1 MSPATKVRL
10 RNLGFGLL
18 TIAVF
23 TAWPHAWQRAQPSA
37 ERAQDQPFPPGSP
50 FALLPG
56 FKIDRVT
63 PADKTESYIVIT
75 FDSLSRPVVSQS
87 SSGSGSAPRLLLDA
101 DGDGLYESEKIIAPQ
116 LNTCHGLF
124 LEGRTLYANCRAS
137 MPGDPQ
143 PPAPA
148 PGAEPQRGGG
158 RGNQGDATGI
168 AGFYKLQDTDS
179 DDVMDTIERIQR
191 YTSPGMGDHG
201 SHAIRRGPDGS
212 IMFLIGNN
220 TYVGA
225 PPVNDDVVDKEH
237 SPNWN
242 NLKERQFLPQNND
255 PRFGNST
262 RLGVHATVWRLQP
275 DNRFALMF
283 SGMRNPYDFA
293 YNLAGEGFT
302 FDSDMEWD
310 VNAPWYRE
318 NRTVHLIPGGDNGYR
333 NGTGKFQDEYFDTL
347 PALRNLRR
355 GSPVGIEFYQS
366 YAYPA
371 SFFDNLFEADWS
383 RGRLLYT
390 ALTPAGGTYR
400 AREDAAE
407 FIHGEPM
414 PITDLEVGPDG
425 NIYLTTGGNAGQGG
439 LYKVTWTGTKP
450 AQPSMSGILAVVRQP
465 QPLSSWG
472 WASIE
477 KVKASMGA
485 SFGPQLE
492 KLARTA
498 SAASMDRARAILELQ
513 RHGPAPDP
521 QLLRALVGD
530 RDANVRAA
538 AVYVAGVQTSEGA
551 KAVAAAALKDANALV
566 QRRAAEALVR
576 QGLSPGRPAFAPVA
590 DIYALLR
597 NPDRAVRYSGRLALE
612 HTPRAEWASLV
623 MNETNMIAV
632 TEGLLAL
639 VNTAPSESELRPIF
653 DRVIALMKRPTL
665 TPDEQIRVLRVFE
678 VAATETKNGVDPEVT
693 KQVHDALIGRFPASV
708 PAVAWVDCANRSVTA
723 GCPEL
728 MLAHHLAKVLAY
740 TGEPDVIEKILA
752 VMPKGNDDQ
761 PGQIDYMYALRMVN
775 RGWTSAQK
783 QQLIDWFA
791 KSAKWRGGSTFAG
804 HLNNIFDATVDVLDE
819 AEKQLAY
826 KAAPLFAPLA
836 ADEMGGGGGRGRR
849 GGGAPGAPAG
859 APAGAGAAG
868 AARGA
873 PGGRGAGLPALA
885 RNVPIDRQERYDN
898 LVFPRGGGPGS
909 LAGRGGAPNAAAGAE
924 AFRDTCAQCHRF
936 GTIGKD
942 YAPDLTKIGQTTLRR
957 DILRSIFFPSEK
969 VDPKYHATVIVTR
982 DGRTVRGLVVSETA
996 QAVALKTGEAVEP
1009 VNVAKAEIAKRTKE
1023 PASIMPDDLP
1033 DRIGDPAIRDI
1044 SAYLMTGT
1052 PK

>member
-1 MSPATKVRL
+1 L
-10 RNLGFGLL
+10 GLL
-18 TIAVF
+18 AIAIL
-23 TAWPHAWQRAQPSA
+23 TAWPQAWQRPQPPRAA

-56 FKIDRVT
+56 FKIERVT

-75 FDSLSRPVVSQS
+75 WDSAGRPVVSQS
-87 SSGSGSAPRLLLDA
+87 TSGNGSAPRLLLDA
-101 DGDGLYESEKIIAPQ
+101 DGDGQFEGEKIIAPQ

-124 LEGRTLYANCRAS
+124 FEGRTLYANCRAVMLGDS
-137 MPGDPQ
+137 TAAAPVPGT
-143 PPAPA
+143 
-148 PGAEPQRGGG
+148 EPQRGGG
-158 RGNQGDATGI
+158 GRGNQPDAAGI
-168 AGFYKLQDTDS
+168 AGLYKLQDTNG

-212 IMFLIGNN
+212 IVFLIGNN

-225 PPVNDDVVDKEH
+225 PPVNDDVVDKEN

-242 NLKERQFLPQNND
+242 NVKERQFLPQNND

-262 RLGVHATVWRLQP
+262 RPGVHATVWRLQP
-275 DNRFALMF
+275 DNRFALLF

-333 NGTGKFQDEYFDTL
+333 NGTGKFQDEYFDVL
-347 PALRNLRR
+347 PAIRSLRR

-371 SFFDNLFEADWS
+371 TFFDNLFEADWS

-390 ALTPAGGTYR
+390 ALTPAGGSYR

-414 PITDLEVGPDG
+414 PITDMEVGPDG
-425 NIYLTTGGNAGQGG
+425 NIYLTTGGAAGQGG
-439 LYKVTWTGTKP
+439 LYKVTWTGAKP
-450 AQPSMSGILAVVRQP
+450 AQPGMAGILAVVRQP

-472 WASIE
+472 WANIE
-477 KVKASMGA
+477 KLKASMGV
-485 SFGPQLE
+485 SFGPDLE

-498 SAASMDRARAILELQ
+498 SAAPLDRARALLELQ
-513 RHGPAPDP
+513 RHGPPPSP
-521 QLLRALVGD
+521 QLLRALLAD

-538 AVYVAGVQTSEGA
+538 AVYAAGVQTSDAA
-551 KAVAAAALKDANALV
+551 KAVAAAALKDVHPLV
-566 QRRAAEALVR
+566 KRRAAEALVR
-576 QGLSPGRPAFAPVA
+576 QGLSPARPSFAPVA
-590 DIYALLR
+590 DIHALLR
-597 NPDRAVRYSGRLALE
+597 HPDRSVRYSGRLALE
-612 HTPRAEWASLV
+612 HTPRAEWTSLV
-623 MNETNMIAV
+623 MNDTNV
-632 TEGLLAL
+632 VGLTEGLLAL
-639 VNTAPSESELRPIF
+639 VNTTPSESELRPIF
-653 DRVIALMKRPTL
+653 DKSITLMKRSNL
-665 TPDEQIRVLRVFE
+665 TPDEQLRVLRLFQ
-678 VAATETKNGVDPEVT
+678 VAATETRNGVDPEVT

-708 PAVAWVDCANRSVTA
+708 PAVTWVDCANRSVTA
-723 GCPEL
+723 GCAEL
-728 MLAHHLAKVLAY
+728 MLAHHMAKVLAY
-740 TGEPDVIEKILA
+740 TGEPDVIDKILA
-752 VMPKGNDDQ
+752 VIPKGNEDQ
-761 PGQIDYMYALRMVN
+761 PGQIDYMYALRMAN
-775 RGWTSAQK
+775 TGWTSAQK

-791 KSAKWRGGSTFAG
+791 KSTKWRGGSTFAG
-804 HLNNIFDATVDVLDE
+804 HLNNIFDATVDVLNE
-819 AEKQLAY
+819 QEKQLAF
-826 KAAPLFAPLA
+826 KAAPLFAPLG
-836 ADEMGGGGGRGRR
+836 ADEIAAAGRGRGRR
-849 GGGAPGAPAG
+849 GEGAPAAPAG
-859 APAGAGAAG
+859 APAAAPPAGAAAVPPPGPPG
-868 AARGA
+868 A
-873 PGGRGAGLPALA
+873 GRGAGVPALA
-885 RNVPIDRQERYDN
+885 RNVPLDKQERYEN

-909 LAGRGGAPNAAAGAE
+909 LAGRGGGPNAAAGAQ
-924 AFRDTCAQCHRF
+924 AFRDACAQCHRF
-936 GTIGKD
+936 GAVGKD

-982 DGRTVRGLVVSETA
+982 DGRTVRGLIVSETA
-996 QAVALKTGEAVEP
+996 QALVVKTAEDAEP
-1009 VNVAKAEIAKRTKE
+1009 LSVAKTEIAKRARETM
-1023 PASIMPDDLP
+1023 SIMPDDLA

-1052 PK
+1052 LK